1 MSEISRAGFGSMFD
15 NHAIDTHDPSLSR
28 AAGEAGVDLGAID
41 RSDGHADGV
50 ISGKNGLDHLYD
62 AINALDAQT
71 AGLGSG
77 RERAV
82 LEAVRGAAIAP
93 VAISAHQGRALAA
106 AARQMCAQ
114 EKPDHAGSSPWSLSG
129 TAECRNPALAS
140 RRYAGADVWKCN
152 VFVGEAFNRAGLA
165 FPLSAQNH
173 YAGANALPSRRE
185 HFQSVAQLADVRV
198 GDLLTISRRG
208 DSGHVEIVT
217 GVSRAP
223 DGRVQS
229 LTTVGAHELGLSEG
243 TETAAPLVEAGGG
256 RPGPAGWPVGDET
269 FHLLRPM
276 APPARARELP
286 QRAGTP
292 IKG

>member
-1 MSEISRAGFGSMFD
+1 MSGISRAGFGAMLD
-15 NHAIDTHDPSLSR
+15 NHAIDVHDPDLSR
-28 AAGEAGVDLGAID
+28 AARETGIDLGAID
-41 RSDGHADGV
+41 GSDGRPDGLV
-50 ISGKNGLDHLYD
+50 SGGKGLDRLYD
-62 AINALDAQT
+62 AMNALDART
-71 AGLGSG
+71 AGLQSG

-82 LEAVRGAAIAP
+82 LRAVRGAAIPP
-93 VAISAHQGRALAA
+93 VPISAEQGCALAA
-106 AARQMCAQ
+106 AARQMRGEEA
-114 EKPDHAGSSPWSLSG
+114 PNRSGVSPWALAG
-129 TAECRNPALAS
+129 TAECKNPALSS
-140 RRYAGADVWKCN
+140 RHYAGADVWKCN
-152 VFVGEAFNRAGLA
+152 VFVGEVFNRAGLS
-165 FPLSAQNH
+165 FPLSVANH
-173 YAGANALPSRRE
+173 YARANALPSRLE

-243 TETAAPLVEAGGG
+243 VETAAPLVDAGGS
-256 RPGPAGWPVGDET
+256 RPGPAGWGIGDET

-276 APPARARELP
+276 APPALLP
-286 QRAGTP
+286 RAGAR